1 MAGSVALTIKSRKPL
16 SSIVMKSLDDLESWE
31 EVSLPEIIF
40 HQVTTTILSSQTLF
54 NLNFL
59 CATLPQ
65 SVENSVL

>member
-1 MAGSVALTIKSRKPL
+1 MAGSVALTIKSQKPL

-40 HQVTTTILSSQTLF
+40 HQVTITILSSQTLF